1 MGNTFGSKTVNN
13 PQGKNIALKLKKRA
27 RKKKSK
33 GEKSMPMKRVLQ
45 SFIALSVL
53 MVLAAPSWSANVG
66 INLSGTPTSAKQGE
80 TKSFNINISATGKIN
95 LDQIPAT
102 VTVDTDY
109 TAGGV
114 TGTPNNTS
122 IFSAPSTNPPCDY
135 FTNPPDKAGQCKPS
149 QEITGGPFSL
159 TANVIVPIALAP
171 GTYTITVVA
180 TAGNGLTLPN
190 PLPSFDLIVEEAGEA
205 PSVSIITPANGGSYL
220 VNQAITP
227 AAEVLNS
234 PSIVT
239 GALNSAAPPVAFV
252 DTGENDIWQAPAPL
266 TLTVPGTNTYKVT
279 AENSFGTGEATST
292 FNVHYNFGGW
302 LPPITT
308 AKFQR
313 GRTLPVKFRVN
324 DYSGPTSLAVASV
337 FLDGTF
343 VGFADSYYDSLGLP
357 YYQLEVKLDVLAGSH
372 QIRVVLDDAHTQES
386 YPIMVR

>member
-1 MGNTFGSKTVNN
+1 MGDTFGSKTVNN
-13 PQGKNIALKLKKRA
+13 PQEKNLALKRKKRA

-33 GEKSMPMKRVLQ
+33 GENSMSMKRVLQ
-45 SFIALSVL
+45 SVIALSVL

-66 INLSGTPTSAKQGE
+66 ITLTGAPTSAKQGE
-80 TKSFNINISATGKIN
+80 TKTFTINISATGKIN
-95 LDQIPAT
+95 LDQIPAM
-102 VTVDTDY
+102 VIVDTDY
-109 TAGGV
+109 TAGG
-114 TGTPNNTS
+114 GSGPSNNTS
-122 IFSAPSTNPPCDY
+122 TFSAPSTPQQGCDTY
-135 FTNPPDKAGQCKPS
+135 SGGPNNGTCKPA
-149 QEITGGPFSL
+149 QDITGGPFAL
-159 TANVIVPIALAP
+159 TANVIVPIGLIP
-171 GTYTITVVA
+171 GTYPITVVA

-190 PLPSFDLIVEEAGEA
+190 PLPSFDLIVEEAGA
-205 PSVSIITPANGGSYL
+205 KPSVSIITPANGESYL

-239 GALNSAAPPVAFV
+239 GALNGAAPPVAFV

-324 DYSGPTSLAVASV
+324 DFSGPTSLAVASV

-343 VGFADSYYDSLGLP
+343 VGFADCYYDSLGLP
-357 YYQLEVKLDVLAGSH
+357 YYQLEVKLDVLAGPH
-372 QIRVVLDDAHTQES
+372 QIRVVLDDVHTLES
-386 YPIMVR
+386 YPITVK